1 MKNLAGLMKQAQEMQ
16 GKMAEMQAS
25 LEQMEISGAAGAGLV
40 TVTLNGKGD
49 LKNVA
54 IDPGLMKEGEEEIL
68 EDLLVA
74 AHGDARARLEQ
85 ATAEKMK
92 EVTGGLSLPPG
103 LNLGF

>member
-25 LEQMEISGAAGAGLV
+25 MEQMEISGAAGAGLV
-40 TVTLNGKGD
+40 SVTLNGKGD
-49 LKNVA
+49 LKNVQ
-54 IDPGLMKEGEEEIL
+54 IDASLMKEGEGEIL

-74 AHGDARARLEQ
+74 AHGDAKARLER
-85 ATAEKMK
+85 AMAEKMK

-103 LNLGF
+103 MNLGF

>member
-25 LEQMEISGAAGAGLV
+25 MEQMEISGAAGAGLV
-40 TVTLNGKGD
+40 SVTLNGKGD
-49 LKNVA
+49 LKNVQ
-54 IDPGLMKEGEEEIL
+54 IDASLMKEDEAEIL

-74 AHGDARARLEQ
+74 AHGDAKARLEQ
-85 ATAEKMK
+85 AMAEKMK

-103 LNLGF
+103 MNLGF